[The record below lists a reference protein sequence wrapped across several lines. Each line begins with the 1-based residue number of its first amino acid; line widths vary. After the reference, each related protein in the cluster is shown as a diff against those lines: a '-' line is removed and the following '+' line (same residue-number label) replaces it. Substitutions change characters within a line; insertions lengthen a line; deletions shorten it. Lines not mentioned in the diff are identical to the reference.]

1 MKRFIRENSSAL
13 LLLLLL
19 VAVTSIAT
27 YWQLRQE
34 TDYPPLATA
43 SPDPQGARALLLWSE
58 ALEYETI
65 VETPR
70 AFAPPEQA
78 TLSLVLEPQVPG
90 ISDTEWQVLE
100 EWVQGGGTLIVTG
113 DGLGTAISMRHV
125 DFDLLFEPDLED
137 EVVRADE
144 RILSGTPDVL
154 ANAQPQAILQTERT
168 DHTVLLTANG
178 DPVAVALHEGAGM
191 VILTTLRYALSNEGL
206 KQPGNPELA
215 LSLLS
220 QARPPATIWFDE
232 WHHGVRPADA
242 GAGVG
247 LGQWLRTAPAGQ
259 AILYTFGVT
268 FVWLLLSG
276 RRFGRPVPLKSSRA
290 RRAPAEHA
298 RALANLSRR
307 AGHKEAVREY
317 YRHRLKTQLG
327 YRYGLSAAIPDE
339 AYLERLESA
348 RPNLDSDRLSALLH
362 ELSREDLSDAQLLRL
377 SQEVNQWTT

>member
-1 MKRFIRENSSAL
+1 MKRFIRENTSAL
-13 LLLLLL
+13 LLLLILI
-19 VAVTSIAT
+19 AVTSIAT

-58 ALEYETI
+58 ALEYEAI
-65 VETPR
+65 VEAPR

-78 TLSLVLEPQVPG
+78 TLSLILEPQVPG
-90 ISDTEWQVLE
+90 ISEMEWQVLE
-100 EWVQGGGTLIVTG
+100 EWVQSGGTLILAG

-125 DFDLLFEPDLED
+125 EFDLLFEPDLEN
-137 EVVRADE
+137 EVVHTGE
-144 RILSGTPDVL
+144 SILTGTPEVL
-154 ANAQPQAILQTERT
+154 DNAQPRAVLQTERT
-168 DHTVLLTANG
+168 DHTVLLTAGG
-178 DPVAVALHEGAGM
+178 DPVAVALHDGAGT

-206 KQPGNPELA
+206 KQSGNPELA

-220 QARPPATIWFDE
+220 QADPPASIWFDE

-259 AILYTFGVT
+259 AILYTFGVV
-268 FVWLLLSG
+268 FLWLLLSG
-276 RRFGRPVPLKSSRA
+276 RRFGRPVPLQSSRP
-290 RRAPAEHA
+290 RRAPAEHG

-307 AGHKEAVREY
+307 AGHTGTVREY

-327 YRYGLSAAIPDE
+327 YRYGLSATVPDE
-339 AYLERLESA
+339 AYLERLENA
-348 RPNLDSDRLSALLH
+348 RPNLDSGRLRVLLH
-362 ELSREDLSDAQLLRL
+362 ELSREDLSDAQLLKL
-377 SQEVNQWTT
+377 SQEVNEWTT